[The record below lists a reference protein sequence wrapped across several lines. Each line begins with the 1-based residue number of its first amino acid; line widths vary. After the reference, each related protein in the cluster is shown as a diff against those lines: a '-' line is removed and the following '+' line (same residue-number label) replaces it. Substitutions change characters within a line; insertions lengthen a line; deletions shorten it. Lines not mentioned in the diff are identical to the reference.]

1 MKTRE
6 PVFDVMKGIGI
17 ILMLVGHVPSTDW
30 LYHFIYSFH
39 MPLFFLIAGAFAN
52 LEESVKDTV
61 VKGAKRL
68 LLPVLVTMALIIAL
82 SPLYYFIDGNFNY
95 VVVQVLS
102 LLWLGDAM
110 GTNGGR

>member
-39 MPLFFLIAGAFAN
+39 MPLFMFASGFIYNMTKNDDAYGAF
-52 LEESVKDTV
+52 LMKKV
-61 VKGAKRL
+61 RR
-68 LLPVLVTMALIIAL
+68 
-82 SPLYYFIDGNFNY
+82 F
-95 VVVQVLS
+95 QVL
-102 LLWLGDAM
+102 LKFP
-110 GTNGGR
+110 T